1 MFKRKNHFKDGFG
14 TTSIGH
20 AYTYDG
26 ADRTASHAFSIA
38 QGVPPTTATLAHAYD
53 ALGRLSSMTRPFNS
67 SAEKDVAYTYDLH
80 GWMTGVTTNSF
91 CEELFYADG
100 PGAPR
105 YGGDVSAMRWSSYE
119 HSPKRGYRFSYD
131 DAGRL
136 TQASY
141 GEGDALTSN
150 ADRFSEGVQYD
161 AHGNVTRIVRR
172 GRTSAY
178 AYGLM
183 DDLTL
188 AYDGDRVDNTD
199 YLITSTSQQIT
210 YNPYGKAALI
220 VEGDSSQV
228 LFYGPDK
235 TRWLQVTDHYSGK
248 GDTPNSHSFHS
259 HLRSDK
265 DFCLQGWK
273 HQIVSN
279 KTKQLWYESTQN
291 HLFAAYDGHYDDLV
305 FMS

>member
-105 YGGDVSAMRWSSYE
+105 YGGDVSSMRWSSYE

-131 DAGRL
+131 AAGRL
-136 TQASY
+136 TF
-141 GEGDALTSN
+141 G
-150 ADRFSEGVQYD
+150 
-161 AHGNVTRIVRR
+161 
-172 GRTSAY
+172 
-178 AYGLM
+178 
-183 DDLTL
+183 
-188 AYDGDRVDNTD
+188 
-199 YLITSTSQQIT
+199 
-210 YNPYGKAALI
+210 
-220 VEGDSSQV
+220 
-228 LFYGPDK
+228 
-235 TRWLQVTDHYSGK
+235 
-248 GDTPNSHSFHS
+248 
-259 HLRSDK
+259 
-265 DFCLQGWK
+265 
-273 HQIVSN
+273 
-279 KTKQLWYESTQN
+279 
-291 HLFAAYDGHYDDLV
+291 
-305 FMS
+305 